1 LNGFSR
7 SPCCWHRLKIYQ
19 FRTKIRVKC
28 YFSPLIQEGLT
39 TEKKKE
45 NACPK
50 CKTKKCIYQEPE
62 NGDAPGAS
70 PRRYSAPIAIML
82 LYLDR
87 VLGNTEESHAP
98 TPPMGAGL
106 AKGG

>member
-1 LNGFSR
+1 MSKSNNLGNKPIQPRNYF
-7 SPCCWHRLKIYQ
+7 I
-19 FRTKIRVKC
+19 FRVKC
-28 YFSPLIQEGLT
+28 YFSALLQEGLP

-70 PRRYSAPIAIML
+70 PRHYGTPIAI
-82 LYLDR
+82 
-87 VLGNTEESHAP
+87 VL
-98 TPPMGAGL
+98 
-106 AKGG
+106 